1 MKMHAPDAIQD
12 DSFIQLEHVLQ
23 SGGVD
28 AAFDEVVDRFRRDK
42 QYRRVFDARLMKKR
56 LELNLPLV
64 SQPTLDELPK
74 DVQQAYQ
81 DAYVQ
86 AAREVGGL
94 FLADGNLVRASPYF
108 RAVGNVEPLVAA
120 LEAFD
125 EGDANTP
132 ESQERLGATIQ
143 LAFQEG
149 VHPRK
154 GFELILKH
162 YGLCRA
168 ITMFSA
174 YPDTSGREVSL
185 QLLVRT
191 LHDELATNI
200 SRAITAVEGA
210 PPEGTSIAS
219 LIAGREWLFENNAQH
234 TDSSHLVSLLKLS
247 GDLDDKDT
255 LRLAIAIADY
265 GTHLGTMFQY
275 TDDPPFD
282 NVYEDRGIYLRA
294 LAGESVDAAVRHF
307 EEKAARFNPAAFGTG
322 PAETLVALLIRLERY
337 KDAIDV
343 SRRYLSDIPPG
354 DLSCPSLPELCQMAG
369 DFNQLKDVTR
379 QQADPLGYLA
389 ALIQREGAAT
399 ALKKRREG

>member
-1 MKMHAPDAIQD
+1 MSKDAEAIGNRREGGRAVLHGPPFLLYAMTMHAPDATQD

-28 AAFDEVVDRFRRDK
+28 AAFNEVVDRFRRDK

-56 LELNLPLV
+56 MELNLPLV

-86 AAREVGGL
+86 AAREVGEL
-94 FLADGNLVRASPYF
+94 FLADGDISRASPYF

-174 YPDTSGREVSL
+174 YPDTNGRDVSL

-191 LHDELATNI
+191 LHDELVTNI
-200 SRAITAVEGA
+200 SRAITAVEGD
-210 PPEGTSIAS
+210 S
-219 LIAGREWLFENNAQH
+219 AGGH
-234 TDSSHLVSLLKLS
+234 IDCVTD
-247 GDLDDKDT
+247 
-255 LRLAIAIADY
+255 
-265 GTHLGTMFQY
+265 
-275 TDDPPFD
+275 
-282 NVYEDRGIYLRA
+282 
-294 LAGESVDAAVRHF
+294 
-307 EEKAARFNPAAFGTG
+307 
-322 PAETLVALLIRLERY
+322 
-337 KDAIDV
+337 
-343 SRRYLSDIPPG
+343 
-354 DLSCPSLPELCQMAG
+354 
-369 DFNQLKDVTR
+369 
-379 QQADPLGYLA
+379 
-389 ALIQREGAAT
+389 
-399 ALKKRREG
+399 